1 MKSGAASRNPQAG
14 RVRPERLDALFGA
27 LSDPIR
33 RAMIARLVQGEC
45 SVTTLGEPFPI
56 SSPAITKH
64 LDVLQN
70 SGLIVRR
77 KVGRVRYCRLQD
89 AGLRDVGDWVA
100 QQRAFWQQ
108 QLDAL
113 SRYLEGEQK

>member
-1 MKSGAASRNPQAG
+1 MKGNTASRARADG
-14 RVRPERLDALFGA
+14 LDAVFGA

-33 RAMIARLVQGEC
+33 RAMIARLTRGEC
-45 SVTTLGEPFPI
+45 SVSDLGKPFSV

-64 LDVLQN
+64 LDVLED

-77 KVGRVRYCRLQD
+77 KSGRVRYCRLRD
-89 AGLRDVGDWVA
+89 EALRDAEDWIER
-100 QQRAFWQQ
+100 QRAFWQQ

-113 SRYLEGEQK
+113 ARYLEEEEP